1 MNIKKIQGRIPMNI
15 KKIIPISLVAMSVM
29 GSFTAC
35 SDNKVVGADEQTNT
49 MAELSSSSIEPGSLS
64 SSSSLQGW
72 KIDREGAL
80 AALRSVRKETAIAYT
95 YLAGDSAEQIDS
107 VNAYESFDRIV
118 QIILDKDGTIIF
130 DKNARGYDNNYQT
143 YAVMKDEEGLVHG
156 ELWLEHGFKN
166 VETGSSLELT
176 CTGLNNWYDVY
187 FRFVDVYGVPDSA
200 AIKYFRSTDSTM
212 REQFRQDCALENGE
226 LGDDPKF
233 YPDLGCR
240 ITPKLIDGV
249 LTYKDPYWKKYA
261 THIVESC
268 VSPKELYYY
277 EF

>member
-1 MNIKKIQGRIPMNI
+1 MNFKKFIPL
-15 KKIIPISLVAMSVM
+15 SFTALSVM
-29 GSFTAC
+29 GAFTAC
-35 SDNKVVGADEQTNT
+35 SDDKVVGADEQANT
-49 MAELSSSSIEPGSLS
+49 MADRSSSSVELGSLS

-95 YLAGDSAEQIDS
+95 YLAGDSAEQIDT
-107 VNAYESFDRIV
+107 VNAYESFDRVV
-118 QIILDKDGTIIF
+118 QIILNKDGSIIF
-130 DKNARGYDNNYQT
+130 DENARGYDNDYQT
-143 YAVMKDEEGLVHG
+143 YALMKDEEGFVHG
-156 ELWLEHGFKN
+156 GLLFEHGFKN
-166 VETGSSLELT
+166 VEPGSSLELT
-176 CTGLNNWYDVY
+176 CTGLDNWYDVY
-187 FRFVDVYGVPDSA
+187 FRFVDVSGVPDSA

-226 LGDDPKF
+226 LTDDPKF

-240 ITPKLIDGV
+240 ITPKLVDGV

-268 VSPKELYYY
+268 VTTEDFDEL
-277 EF
+277 FGLGD